1 MDFYFVICNSLF
13 DKYSYENNYK
23 AEITL
28 INKLCESTN
37 NGNNY
42 ENSILYLYI
51 AEYALKTEITYTEK
65 IRNRNAYNLV
75 TMYINYNKKR

>member
-28 INKLCESTN
+28 INKLWESLIMVTTMKTVF
-37 NGNNY
+37 
-42 ENSILYLYI
+42 YI
-51 AEYALKTEITYTEK
+51 
-65 IRNRNAYNLV
+65 
-75 TMYINYNKKR
+75 YI